1 MYRHSGHLSEC
12 QRGGENKENRHSVSL
27 CKGQSGGVNTVFTHS
42 GPLSNG
48 QRGDGRQCTDTQDLY
63 LNVRGEVGD
72 TVQTLRTSIQTSEG
86 RWETVYTHSA
96 PLSKGQRGFGTT
108 VYRHSGPL
116 DEGQRGGGRHYTDT
130 QDLSVN
136 I

>member
-1 MYRHSGHLSEC
+1 MRT
-12 QRGGENKENRHSVSL
+12 
-27 CKGQSGGVNTVFTHS
+27 KG
-42 GPLSNG
+42 
-48 QRGDGRQCTDTQDLY
+48 TDTQYLYVKVRAEVRTQVSHTLDLY
-63 LNVRGEVGD
+63 LMVRGEMGD
-72 TVQTLRTSIQTSEG
+72 SVQTLRTSIQTSEG

-116 DEGQRGGGRHYTDT
+116 SKGQRGGGRHYTDT